1 MDNNNKEDR
10 KSVNEDDFSEANLI
24 KKLLL
29 TVMMIMIGIVF
40 INIELAQLMIPGIVI
55 MITGLLSF
63 ILILSFNASQINQYD
78 D

>member
-1 MDNNNKEDR
+1 MDKVNKEDR